1 MTIAASGTGATS
13 SGNMLSV
20 SLSGNSSAV
29 TVPGAITVPA
39 DSTSAKFTANFFAVT
54 SAQGVTM
61 MERAGNVLKSF
72 MLQLNAAVLALTINA
87 TGVAFCDV
95 PATTSATQPALL
107 TSRGSEPVAINA
119 ATLTGAGRTMSGV
132 EFPVTP
138 NPGPDAMLDRELDPS
153 AVGVPAGQ
161 LTQSGNSSPNA
172 MTATIMADPSKYASG
187 TAIIAPPAGTT
198 YYLAPATAGGNDS
211 NDGLSPAAPWL
222 TPDHSVNCGDV
233 ILAAAGSYPPFLTF
247 GTVTCPKPTT

>member
-1 MTIAASGTGATS
+1 M
-13 SGNMLSV
+13 
-20 SLSGNSSAV
+20 
-29 TVPGAITVPA
+29 PA
-39 DSTSAKFTANFFAVT
+39 DLTSAKFTANFFAVT

-132 EFPVTP
+132 EFPKLCRIQARMRCWT
-138 NPGPDAMLDRELDPS
+138 GSWIR
-153 AVGVPAGQ
+153 
-161 LTQSGNSSPNA
+161 
-172 MTATIMADPSKYASG
+172 
-187 TAIIAPPAGTT
+187 
-198 YYLAPATAGGNDS
+198 
-211 NDGLSPAAPWL
+211 APWVCRE
-222 TPDHSVNCGDV
+222 VN
-233 ILAAAGSYPPFLTF
+233 LP
-247 GTVTCPKPTT
+247 